1 MKIEI
6 RVNTGYVGCEK
17 KDIIE
22 LDDDLT
28 EEEIEESALERMF
41 EMIGWSWRKVED
53 DDS

>member
-6 RVNTGYVGCEK
+6 FAHLDLE

-28 EEEIEESALERMF
+28 EAEIKET
-41 EMIGWSWRKVED
+41 I
-53 DDS
+53 